1 MHEYCE
7 MNEKSEANLN
17 VLKAIFPLQATQF
30 KIKPS
35 VQQF

>member
-1 MHEYCE
+1 
-7 MNEKSEANLN
+7 MNKKKSEANLN

-35 VQQF
+35 VQQL